1 VQVKQR
7 CVLAELLDDMAPEDP
22 LAQESRRDLQRIHIA
37 MGTLASLRRAL
48 ARLRLSA
55 RPRRILELGAGDGT
69 LLLRLAHTL
78 AADWPD
84 VELTLL
90 DRHDLIGKDVRAAYR
105 GLGWQVSVVTTDVL
119 DWAHARGA
127 QHYDLC
133 VTALF
138 LHHFAERELANV
150 LAAVAARA
158 DAFIACEPRRNT
170 WAWLGSRL
178 VGVIGGNRI
187 TRSDAVSSVAAGFA
201 GLELSR
207 SWPDPDNRWA
217 LEEWHAFPFTH
228 CFLAQ
233 ARDLRPNVAG
243 S

>member
-1 VQVKQR
+1 
-7 CVLAELLDDMAPEDP
+7 MAPDDP

-37 MGTLASLRRAL
+37 MRTLTTLRRAL
-48 ARLRLSA
+48 ARLRSSP

-69 LLLRLAHTL
+69 LLLRLARTL
-78 AADWPD
+78 AVQWPD

-90 DRHDLIGKDVRAAYR
+90 DRHDLIGRETRAAYR
-105 GLGWQVSVVTTDVL
+105 SLGWHVSVVTTDVL
-119 DWAHARGA
+119 DWTHTGSA

-133 VTALF
+133 VAALF
-138 LHHFAERELANV
+138 LHHFAGRELAEI
-150 LAAVAARA
+150 LAAVSARA
-158 DAFIACEPRRNT
+158 DAFVACEPRRDT

-207 SWPDPDNRWA
+207 AWPDPDNCWA
-217 LEEWHAFPFTH
+217 LQEWRAFPFTH
-228 CFLAQ
+228 CFLAR
-233 ARDLRPNVAG
+233 ARDPRSVVAG
-243 S
+243 R